1 MLLLRR
7 NLMIVNVYILPR
19 KTPQYKVS
27 FVQSFEEKSC
37 RERKKGG
44 RGRSLA
50 TGAASTVAAAAAAV
64 AAAAAAAAA
73 VTGLS
78 SVTDLFLEEVQE
90 TCDQREA
97 RFFRSKS
104 FFG

>member
-1 MLLLRR
+1 MFISCQERLLNTKSVLSRAS
-7 NLMIVNVYILPR
+7 
-19 KTPQYKVS
+19 KK
-27 FVQSFEEKSC
+27 KSC

-50 TGAASTVAAAAAAV
+50 TGAASTAV
-64 AAAAAAAAA
+64 AAVTAAA

>member
-1 MLLLRR
+1 MFISCQERLLNTKSVLSRAS
-7 NLMIVNVYILPR
+7 
-19 KTPQYKVS
+19 KK
-27 FVQSFEEKSC
+27 KSC

-50 TGAASTVAAAAAAV
+50 TGAASTAVAAV
-64 AAAAAAAAA
+64 AAVA

>member
-1 MLLLRR
+1 MFISCQERLL
-7 NLMIVNVYILPR
+7 N
-19 KTPQYKVS
+19 T
-27 FVQSFEEKSC
+27 KSVLS
-37 RERKKGG
+37 RASKRSLVG
-44 RGRSLA
+44 RGKREEEEDLWQQ
-50 TGAASTVAAAAAAV
+50 GAASAVAAAV

>member
-1 MLLLRR
+1 MFISCQERLLNTKSVLSRAS
-7 NLMIVNVYILPR
+7 
-19 KTPQYKVS
+19 KK
-27 FVQSFEEKSC
+27 KSC

-50 TGAASTVAAAAAAV
+50 TGAASTAVAAV
-64 AAAAAAAAA
+64 AAVAAAA